1 MKEQLDKWIDR
12 YCEVFPFSGIL
23 RITKEE
29 KLVYKRCIGLA
40 NREHGIPITPETRF
54 RLYSMTKPFCAIAL
68 LLLCDRG
75 LVDLDAHP
83 GKYVPLASKLHPKV
97 TLRTLLN
104 HSSGLPDF
112 SLSPEFSLL
121 QYQVPVNY
129 QNLFDCV
136 SNIPMN
142 FEPGTGSNY
151 CNFNFFLASLVIEAV
166 SGEQFESFIQRE
178 VFDALG
184 MENTTI
190 DEVSKLVEKRA
201 SGYEINGREIVA
213 APYLNINWMK
223 GAGAA
228 IGTAQD
234 VYQLNRAI
242 KNQKLLKKET
252 WKQVFTPT
260 TAGYGLGCTVSNWH
274 GKERYTHNGGYY
286 GFRTLHIQL
295 PEDDFDIILLSNMG
309 FGNARMA
316 FSEAIYQIFYENY
329 QSAGKQLA
337 MDPGFAISSELA
349 YEVMNPQRPAEI
361 SLEDGQEYVGV
372 YNSKTSFAQVKSE
385 NGEWEIVLDNYK
397 HLPVYPCGKDTFFHK
412 VIDESYRFSRDEKGN
427 LELMGMKKTH

>member
-1 MKEQLDKWIDR
+1 M
-12 YCEVFPFSGIL
+12 
-23 RITKEE
+23 
-29 KLVYKRCIGLA
+29 
-40 NREHGIPITPETRF
+40 
-54 RLYSMTKPFCAIAL
+54 
-68 LLLCDRG
+68 LLCDRG

-234 VYQLNRAI
+234 IYQLNRAI

-252 WKQVFTPT
+252 WQQVFTPT
-260 TAGYGLGCTVSNWH
+260 TASRAV
-274 GKERYTHNGGYY
+274 
-286 GFRTLHIQL
+286 
-295 PEDDFDIILLSNMG
+295 LL
-309 FGNARMA
+309 
-316 FSEAIYQIFYENY
+316 
-329 QSAGKQLA
+329 
-337 MDPGFAISSELA
+337 
-349 YEVMNPQRPAEI
+349 V
-361 SLEDGQEYVGV
+361 
-372 YNSKTSFAQVKSE
+372 
-385 NGEWEIVLDNYK
+385 
-397 HLPVYPCGKDTFFHK
+397 
-412 VIDESYRFSRDEKGN
+412 
-427 LELMGMKKTH
+427 